1 MKNDPQT
8 EEDRAS
14 RFKCEWGPKIS
25 QDRLKYN
32 LVASN
37 EFKTPDQTNSL
48 SGYRKNK
55 KKKNPDVTVE
65 AQPMIILDAWSN
77 HG

>member
-1 MKNDPQT
+1 MSSRLQT
-8 EEDRAS
+8 RQ
-14 RFKCEWGPKIS
+14 IVS
-25 QDRLKYN
+25 QVTERI
-32 LVASN
+32 
-37 EFKTPDQTNSL
+37 
-48 SGYRKNK
+48 K